1 MINILK
7 KLLDFIYENKCY
19 FCSSTKENTIFC
31 SKCYDSVEFF
41 SDKPFKKIDGIEVY
55 AVTYYKD
62 VTQKLIRAV
71 KYHNKKDLAF
81 YQAKL
86 MFEYW
91 KTLDISSEN
100 FLVMPVPMFFSK
112 ARKRKYNHMDLVCEE
127 FCKLS
132 GYNYDMKSL
141 IRNRETAPQYKLS
154 SKERAKNLKN
164 AFSLTKKDLKQPIL
178 LIDDISTTGTT
189 IKEILKIFE
198 EKGISN
204 VTALVTAVP
213 EYPSNCVY

>member
-7 KLLDFIYENKCY
+7 KLLDFIYDNKCY
-19 FCSSTKENTIFC
+19 FCSSAKENTIFC
-31 SKCYDSVEFF
+31 SKCYDSVDFF
-41 SDKPFKKIDGIEVY
+41 PPKPFKKIAGTNVY
-55 AVTYYKD
+55 AVTFYKD

-86 MFEYW
+86 MYEYW
-91 KTLDISSEN
+91 KNLEISSEK
-100 FLVMPVPMFFSK
+100 FLVMPVPMFYSK
-112 ARKRKYNHMDLVCEE
+112 ARKRNYNHMDLVCEE

-132 GYNYDMKSL
+132 GYDYDLKSL

-154 SKERAKNLKN
+154 SKERETNLKN
-164 AFSLTKKDLKQPIL
+164 AFSLKKANFNQPIL

-189 IKEILKIFE
+189 ISEILKIFQKNNITE
-198 EKGISN
+198 I
-204 VTALVTAVP
+204 TALVTAVP
-213 EYPSNCVY
+213 EIPSNYIY

>member
-19 FCSSTKENTIFC
+19 FCHSSKENSIFC
-31 SKCYDSVEFF
+31 SKCYNSVDFF
-41 SDKPFKKIDGIEVY
+41 INKPFKKINGIELY

-62 VTQKLIRAV
+62 ITQKLIRAV
-71 KYHNKKDLAF
+71 KYHNKKDLAY

-86 MFEYW
+86 MYEYW
-91 KTLDISSEN
+91 QTLSISSEN
-100 FLVMPVPMFFSK
+100 FLVMPVPMFYSK

-132 GYNYDMKSL
+132 GYGYDLKSL
-141 IRNRETAPQYKLS
+141 IRTRETAPQYKLS
-154 SKERAKNLKN
+154 SKEREKNLKN
-164 AFSLTKKDLKQPIL
+164 AFAITKTHLKQPVL

-189 IKEILKIFE
+189 INEILKVFE
-198 EKGISN
+198 KNGISN
-204 VTALVTAVP
+204 VTTLVTAVP
-213 EYPSNCVY
+213 ETPSSYIY

>member
-1 MINILK
+1 
-7 KLLDFIYENKCY
+7 
-19 FCSSTKENTIFC
+19 
-31 SKCYDSVEFF
+31 
-41 SDKPFKKIDGIEVY
+41 
-55 AVTYYKD
+55 
-62 VTQKLIRAV
+62 
-71 KYHNKKDLAF
+71 
-81 YQAKL
+81 
-86 MFEYW
+86 
-91 KTLDISSEN
+91 
-100 FLVMPVPMFFSK
+100 
-112 ARKRKYNHMDLVCEE
+112 
-127 FCKLS
+127 
-132 GYNYDMKSL
+132 MKSL

-213 EYPSNCVY
+213 ECPSNYVY

>member
-7 KLLDFIYENKCY
+7 KLLDFIYDNKCY
-19 FCSSTKENTIFC
+19 FCSSSKENSIFC
-31 SKCYDSVEFF
+31 SKCYDSVDFLLN
-41 SDKPFKKIDGIEVY
+41 KPFKIINGFEVY

-91 KTLDISSEN
+91 KKLGFSDEN
-100 FLVMPVPMFFSK
+100 YLVMPVPMFFSK

-132 GYNYDMKSL
+132 GYNCDLKSL
-141 IRNRETAPQYKLS
+141 VRIRETLPQYKLS
-154 SKERAKNLKN
+154 SKEREKNLKN
-164 AFSLTKKDLKQPIL
+164 AFSLLKTNFDAPIL
-178 LIDDISTTGTT
+178 LLDDISTTGTT
-189 IKEILKIFE
+189 IKEIFKLFE
-198 EKGISN
+198 ANNIQAS
-204 VTALVTAVP
+204 ALVTAVP
-213 EYPSNCVY
+213 EKPSNYIY

>member
-7 KLLDFIYENKCY
+7 KLLDFIYDNKCY
-19 FCSSTKENTIFC
+19 FCSSSKENSIFC
-31 SKCYDSVEFF
+31 SKCYNSVDFL
-41 SDKPFKKIDGIEVY
+41 SSKPFKKINGVDIY

-91 KTLDISSEN
+91 KSLKLSDEKY
-100 FLVMPVPMFFSK
+100 LVMPVPMFFSK
-112 ARKRKYNHMDLVCEE
+112 ARKRNYNHMDLVCEE

-132 GYNYDMKSL
+132 GYNCDLKSL
-141 IRNRETAPQYKLS
+141 IRTRETLPQYKLS
-154 SKERAKNLKN
+154 SKEREENLKN
-164 AFSLTKKDLKQPIL
+164 AFSLLKTDFKEPIL
-178 LIDDISTTGTT
+178 LLDDISTTGTT
-189 IKEILKIFE
+189 IKEILKLFNTNSIQA
-198 EKGISN
+198 
-204 VTALVTAVP
+204 TALVTAVP
-213 EYPSNCVY
+213 EKPSNYIY